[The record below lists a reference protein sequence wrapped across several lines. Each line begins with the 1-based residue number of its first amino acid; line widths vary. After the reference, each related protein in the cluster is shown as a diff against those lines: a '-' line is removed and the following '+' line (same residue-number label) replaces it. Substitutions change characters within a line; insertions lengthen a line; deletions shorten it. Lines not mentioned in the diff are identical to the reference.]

1 MSVISAVALS
11 IVGLLFFGVG
21 TLDDFVLFSLVLAIA
36 PFAVLDYV
44 DFKRRKGVD
53 AQLPELFRSIVQT
66 QETGMM
72 FNQALEEAAKRD
84 YVR

>member
-1 MSVISAVALS
+1 M
-11 IVGLLFFGVG
+11 
-21 TLDDFVLFSLVLAIA
+21 LFSLVLAIA

-44 DFKRRKGVD
+44 DFKLQKGVD

-66 QETGMM
+66 QETEKT

-84 YVR
+84 YGPLTGELWKMTVQISLGRQF